1 MGIPREALELEQR
14 TVGVGAKTRLGE
26 AYELL
31 RNAWRAG
38 DRDRDLGLHLMF
50 LSWYLVIE
58 PAHLTGLDE
67 HRTPSRQMPLLFTE
81 VHDYFAPSMAQDAE
95 MLYVV
100 GLMARLCPWCIGDV
114 TVWDARSDQYRR
126 AYRRL
131 APTGLAPSI
140 FEGRGFYGDY
150 FAGQC
155 RVAGGY

>member
-14 TVGVGAKTRLGE
+14 CIGVGAEPRLGA
-26 AYELL
+26 AYEIL

-38 DRDRDLGLHLMF
+38 DRDRDLALHLMF
-50 LSWYLVIE
+50 LAWYLVIE

-67 HRTPSRQMPLLFTE
+67 ERTPSTEMPLVFTE
-81 VHDYFAPSMAQDAE
+81 VHDHFASTIDHDPE

-100 GLMARLCPWCIGDV
+100 GLMAQLCPWCIGDV
-114 TVWDARSDQYRR
+114 AVWEARSEQYRP

-131 APTGLAPSI
+131 APNGNAPSI

-155 RVAGGY
+155 RVVGGY